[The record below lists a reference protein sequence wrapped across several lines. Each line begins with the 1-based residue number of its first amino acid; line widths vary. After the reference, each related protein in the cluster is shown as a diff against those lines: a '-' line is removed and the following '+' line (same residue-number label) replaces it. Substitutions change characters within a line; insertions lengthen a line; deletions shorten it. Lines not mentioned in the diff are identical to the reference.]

1 MIIKP
6 LSAMVYPIL
15 IGNITVINITVII
28 GYAKNYGLVCHDML
42 NETRKQQ
49 WRKTDKPNATACRI
63 GQKAYLKRILER
75 KLTIDIRDYP
85 I

>member
-1 MIIKP
+1 MIIRP

-15 IGNITVINITVII
+15 ISNITVII
-28 GYAKNYGLVCHDML
+28 GYAKNYSLVCHDML

-49 WRKTDKPNATACRI
+49 WRKTDKPNATAYRS
-63 GQKAYLKRILER
+63 GQKTYLKRILER